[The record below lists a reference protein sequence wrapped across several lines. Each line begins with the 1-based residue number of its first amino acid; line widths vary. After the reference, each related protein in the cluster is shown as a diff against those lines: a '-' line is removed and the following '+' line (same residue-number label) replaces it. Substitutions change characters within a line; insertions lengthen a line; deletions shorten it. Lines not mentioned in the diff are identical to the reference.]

1 MILVGRIKSTKSLR
15 GIFVK
20 HLKNT
25 AEEKTVS
32 MPVPSTVTIPMSMH
46 IGAPCEPLV
55 KMGDLVKVGQKIGES
70 NAPFSAPIHAS
81 VSGKVKQ
88 VTEFRNALGMVSKAV
103 VIEADGEQAI
113 SEDIKVPV
121 INSREDFINAVKE
134 SGVVGLGGAGFPT
147 HIKLNPKNLDQ
158 IDTLVINA
166 AECEPYITSDY
177 RECMESPEDIIEGI
191 NVVKKWLNIKNAY
204 IGIES
209 NKPASIKL
217 LGKLSEKHEGID
229 VVELKAQYPQGAEKV
244 IIYSTTGRVVNDGQ
258 LPADAGVVVLN
269 VTTVSFIAKYLKTGM
284 PLVSKRLTVDGSG
297 ANKGM
302 NVIVPL
308 GTAIKDVFEF
318 CGGLKADCKKILMG
332 GPMMGIAVPDLE
344 QPIVK
349 NNNAII
355 ALNEKDATPAEETN
369 CIKCGKCV
377 YACPLNLMP
386 AALEKAYDARNAE
399 SLVANDVNLCMNC
412 GCCSYVCP
420 AKRNLAQ
427 KNQLAK
433 IFVRKQCKNN
443 II

>member
-1 MILVGRIKSTKSLR
+1 
-15 GIFVK
+15 
-20 HLKNT
+20 
-25 AEEKTVS
+25 
-32 MPVPSTVTIPMSMH
+32 MPVPKTVTLPMSMH
-46 IGAPCEPLV
+46 IGAPCDPLV
-55 KMGDLVKVGQKIGES
+55 KIGDLVKVGQKIGES
-70 NAPFSAPIHAS
+70 QAPFSAPIHAS

-103 VIEADGEQAI
+103 VIEADGEQSI
-113 SEDIKVPV
+113 SEEVKIPV
-121 INSREDFINAVKE
+121 INSKEDFINAVKE

-147 HIKLNPKNLDQ
+147 HIKLNYKDVDKL
-158 IDTLVINA
+158 DTLVINA

-177 RECMESPEDIIEGI
+177 RECMESPEDIMEGI
-191 NVVKKWLNIKNAY
+191 NLVKKYLNIKNAY

-217 LGKLSEKHEGID
+217 LSELSEKHQGID

-244 IIYSTTGRVVNDGQ
+244 IIYSTTGRIIQDGQ

-284 PLVSKRLTVDGSG
+284 PLVSKRLTIDGTG

-302 NVIVPL
+302 NVMVPL
-308 GTAIKDVFEF
+308 GTAIKDVFDF
-318 CGGLKADCKKILMG
+318 CGGVKEDCKKILMG

-355 ALNEKDATPAEETN
+355 ALNEKDATPAEESA
-369 CIKCGKCV
+369 CIRCGKCV

-433 IFVRKQCKNN
+433 MFVRQSMQK
-443 II
+443 

>member
-1 MILVGRIKSTKSLR
+1 MGRIKSTKSLR

-55 KMGDLVKVGQKIGES
+55 KIGDLVKVGQKIGES

-103 VIEADGEQAI
+103 VIESDGEQAI
-113 SEDIKVPV
+113 SEEVKVPV
-121 INSREDFINAVKE
+121 VNSREEFIAAVKE

-217 LGKLSEKHEGID
+217 LGELSEKHEGID

-244 IIYSTTGRVVNDGQ
+244 IIYSTTGRIVNDGQ
-258 LPADAGVVVLN
+258 LPADAGVIVLN

-284 PLVSKRLTVDGSG
+284 PLVSKRLTVDGTG

-308 GTAIKDVFEF
+308 GTPIKDVFEF

-355 ALNEKDATPAEETN
+355 ALNEKDATPAEETD
-369 CIKCGKCV
+369 CIRCGKCV

-399 SLVANDVNLCMNC
+399 SLVAHDVNLCMNC

-433 IFVRKQCKNN
+433 MFVRQAMQK
-443 II
+443 

>member
-1 MILVGRIKSTKSLR
+1 MGRIKSTKSLR

-20 HLKNT
+20 HHKNT

-88 VTEFRNALGMVSKAV
+88 ITEFRNAMGATSKAV

-113 SEDIKVPV
+113 SEEITVPV

-177 RECMESPEDIIEGI
+177 RECMESAEDVIEGI
-191 NVVKKWLNIKNAY
+191 KVVKKWLNIKNAF

-217 LGKLSEKHEGID
+217 LGELSEKEEGID

-244 IIYSTTGRVVNDGQ
+244 IIYSTTGRIVNDGQ
-258 LPADAGVVVLN
+258 LPADAGVIVLN

-284 PLVSKRLTVDGSG
+284 PLVSKRLTVDGTG
-297 ANKGM
+297 ANKGT

-308 GTAIKDVFEF
+308 GTAMKDVFEF
-318 CGGLKADCKKILMG
+318 CGGLKEDCKKVLMG
-332 GPMMGIAVPDLE
+332 GPMMGIAVPDLDH
-344 QPIVK
+344 PIVK

-355 ALNEKDATPAEETN
+355 ALNEKDATPAEETD
-369 CIKCGKCV
+369 CIRCGKCV

-386 AALEKAYDARNAE
+386 AALEKAYDVRNAE
-399 SLVANDVNLCMNC
+399 SLVAHDVNLCMNC

-433 IFVRKQCKNN
+433 IFVRQAMQK
-443 II
+443 

>member
-1 MILVGRIKSTKSLR
+1 MGRIKSTKSLR

-20 HLKNT
+20 HHKNT

-88 VTEFRNALGMVSKAV
+88 ITEFRNAMGATSKAV

-113 SEDIKVPV
+113 SEEVTVPV
-121 INSREDFINAVKE
+121 VNSREDFINAVKE

-191 NVVKKWLNIKNAY
+191 KVVKKWLNIKNAY

-217 LGKLSEKHEGID
+217 LGELSEKEEGID

-244 IIYSTTGRVVNDGQ
+244 IIYSTTGRIVNDGQ
-258 LPADAGVVVLN
+258 LPADAGVIVLN

-284 PLVSKRLTVDGSG
+284 PLVSKRLTVDGTG
-297 ANKGM
+297 ANKGT

-308 GTAIKDVFEF
+308 GTAMKDVFEF
-318 CGGLKADCKKILMG
+318 CGGLKEDCKKVLMG
-332 GPMMGIAVPDLE
+332 GPMMGIAVPDLDH
-344 QPIVK
+344 PIVK

-355 ALNEKDATPAEETN
+355 ALNEKDATPAEETD
-369 CIKCGKCV
+369 CIRCGKCV

-399 SLVANDVNLCMNC
+399 SLVAHDVNLCMNC

-433 IFVRKQCKNN
+433 IFVRQAMQK
-443 II
+443 

>member
-217 LGKLSEKHEGID
+217 LGELSEKHGGID

-433 IFVRKQCKNN
+433 IFVRQAMQK
-443 II
+443 

>member
-1 MILVGRIKSTKSLR
+1 MGRIKSTKSLR

-217 LGKLSEKHEGID
+217 LGELSEKHEGID

-433 IFVRKQCKNN
+433 IFVRQAMQK
-443 II
+443 

>member
-25 AEEKTVS
+25 AEEKTVF

-88 VTEFRNALGMVSKAV
+88 ITEFRNALGMVSKAV

-113 SEDIKVPV
+113 SEEVKVPV

-134 SGVVGLGGAGFPT
+134 SGLVGLGGAGFPT
-147 HIKLNPKNLDQ
+147 HIKLNPKNLEQ

-217 LGKLSEKHEGID
+217 LSELSEKHEGID

-244 IIYSTTGRVVNDGQ
+244 IIYSTTGRVINDGQ

-269 VTTVSFIAKYLKTGM
+269 VTTVSFIAKYLKSGM
-284 PLVSKRLTVDGSG
+284 PLVSKRLTVDGTG

-318 CGGLKADCKKILMG
+318 CGGLKADCKKVLMG
-332 GPMMGIAVPDLE
+332 GPMMGIAVPDLD

-355 ALNEKDATPAEETN
+355 ALNEKDATPAEETD
-369 CIKCGKCV
+369 CIRCGKCV

-399 SLVANDVNLCMNC
+399 SLVAHDVNLCMNC

-433 IFVRKQCKNN
+433 MFVRQAMQK
-443 II
+443 

>member
-1 MILVGRIKSTKSLR
+1 MGRIKSTKSLR

-20 HLKNT
+20 HHKNT

-88 VTEFRNALGMVSKAV
+88 ITEFRNAIGVTSKAV

-113 SEDIKVPV
+113 SEEVTVPV
-121 INSREDFINAVKE
+121 INTREDFINAVKE

-147 HIKLNPKNLDQ
+147 HIKLNPKNLEQ
-158 IDTLVINA
+158 IDTLIINA

-177 RECMESPEDIIEGI
+177 RECMESAEDVIEGI
-191 NVVKKWLNIKNAY
+191 KVVKKWLNIKNAY

-217 LGKLSEKHEGID
+217 LGELSEKEEGID

-258 LPADAGVVVLN
+258 LPADAGVIVLN

-284 PLVSKRLTVDGSG
+284 PLVSKRLTVDGTG
-297 ANKGM
+297 ANKGT

-308 GTAIKDVFEF
+308 GTAMKDVFEF
-318 CGGLKADCKKILMG
+318 CGGLKEDCKKVLMG
-332 GPMMGIAVPDLE
+332 GPMMGIAVPDLD

-355 ALNEKDATPAEETN
+355 ALNEKDATPAEETD
-369 CIKCGKCV
+369 CIRCGKCV

-399 SLVANDVNLCMNC
+399 SLVAHDVNLCMNC

-433 IFVRKQCKNN
+433 IFVRQAMQK
-443 II
+443 

>member
-1 MILVGRIKSTKSLR
+1 MGRIKSTKSLR

-103 VIEADGEQAI
+103 VIESDGEQAI
-113 SEDIKVPV
+113 SEEVKVPV
-121 INSREDFINAVKE
+121 VNSREEFIAAVKE

-217 LGKLSEKHEGID
+217 LGELSEKHEGID

-244 IIYSTTGRVVNDGQ
+244 IIYSITGRIVNDGQ
-258 LPADAGVVVLN
+258 LPADAGVIVLN

-284 PLVSKRLTVDGSG
+284 PLVSKRLTVDGTG

-308 GTAIKDVFEF
+308 GTPIKDVFEF

-355 ALNEKDATPAEETN
+355 ALNEKDATPAEETD
-369 CIKCGKCV
+369 CIRCGKCV

-399 SLVANDVNLCMNC
+399 SLVAHDVNLCMNC

-433 IFVRKQCKNN
+433 MFVRQAMQK
-443 II
+443 

>member
-1 MILVGRIKSTKSLR
+1 MGRIKSTKSLR

-25 AEEKTVS
+25 AEEKTVF

-88 VTEFRNALGMVSKAV
+88 ITEFRNALGMVSKAV
-103 VIEADGEQAI
+103 TIEADGEQAI
-113 SEDIKVPV
+113 SEEVKVPV

-134 SGVVGLGGAGFPT
+134 SGLVGLGGAGFPT
-147 HIKLNPKNLDQ
+147 HIKLNPKNLEQ

-217 LGKLSEKHEGID
+217 LSELSEKHEGID

-244 IIYSTTGRVVNDGQ
+244 IIYSTTGRVINDGQ

-269 VTTVSFIAKYLKTGM
+269 VTTVSFIAKYLKSGM
-284 PLVSKRLTVDGSG
+284 PLVSKRLTVDGTG

-318 CGGLKADCKKILMG
+318 CGGLKADCKKVLMG
-332 GPMMGIAVPDLE
+332 GPMMGIAVPDLD

-355 ALNEKDATPAEETN
+355 ALNEKDATPAEETD
-369 CIKCGKCV
+369 CIRCGKCV

-386 AALEKAYDARNAE
+386 AALEKAYDARNVE

-433 IFVRKQCKNN
+433 IFVRQAMQK
-443 II
+443 

>member
-88 VTEFRNALGMVSKAV
+88 ITEFRNALGMVSKAV

-113 SEDIKVPV
+113 SEEVKVPV

-217 LGKLSEKHEGID
+217 LGELSEKHEGID

-258 LPADAGVVVLN
+258 LPADVGVVVLN
-269 VTTVSFIAKYLKTGM
+269 VTTVSFIAKYLRTGM
-284 PLVSKRLTVDGSG
+284 PLVSKRLTVDGTG

-308 GTAIKDVFEF
+308 GTAIKDVLEF

-332 GPMMGIAVPDLE
+332 GPMMGIAIPDLE
-344 QPIVK
+344 QPVVK

-399 SLVANDVNLCMNC
+399 SLVAHDVNLCMNC

-433 IFVRKQCKNN
+433 IFVRQAMQK
-443 II
+443 

>member
-46 IGAPCEPLV
+46 LGAPCEPLV
-55 KMGDLVKVGQKIGES
+55 KMGDLVKVGQKIGDS
-70 NAPFSAPIHAS
+70 SAPFSAPIHAS

-88 VTEFRNALGMVSKAV
+88 ITEFRNAMGATSKAV
-103 VIEADGEQAI
+103 VIEVDGEQAI
-113 SEDIKVPV
+113 SEEVTVPV
-121 INSREDFINAVKE
+121 VNSREDFINAVKE

-177 RECMESPEDIIEGI
+177 RECMESAEDVIEGI
-191 NVVKKWLNIKNAY
+191 KVVKKWLNIKNAY

-217 LGKLSEKHEGID
+217 LGELSEKEEGID

-258 LPADAGVVVLN
+258 LPADAGVIVLN

-284 PLVSKRLTVDGSG
+284 PLVSKRLTVDGTG
-297 ANKGM
+297 ANKGT

-318 CGGLKADCKKILMG
+318 CGGLKEDCKKVLMG
-332 GPMMGIAVPDLE
+332 GPMMGMAVPDLD
-344 QPIVK
+344 QPIIK

-355 ALNEKDATPAEETN
+355 ALNEKDATPAEETD
-369 CIKCGKCV
+369 CIRCGKCV

-399 SLVANDVNLCMNC
+399 SLVAHDVNLCMNC

-433 IFVRKQCKNN
+433 IFVRQAMQK
-443 II
+443 

>member
-1 MILVGRIKSTKSLR
+1 MILVGRIKSTKNLR

-121 INSREDFINAVKE
+121 VNSREDFINAVKE
-134 SGVVGLGGAGFPT
+134 AGVVGLGGAGFPT

-217 LGKLSEKHEGID
+217 LGELSEKHEGID

-258 LPADAGVVVLN
+258 LPADAGVIVLN

-284 PLVSKRLTVDGSG
+284 PLVSKRLTIDGTG

-332 GPMMGIAVPDLE
+332 GPMMGIAVPDLD

-355 ALNEKDATPAEETN
+355 ALNEKDATPAEETD
-369 CIKCGKCV
+369 CIRCGKCV

-399 SLVANDVNLCMNC
+399 SLVAHDVNLCMNC

-433 IFVRKQCKNN
+433 IFVRQAMQK
-443 II
+443 

>member
-217 LGKLSEKHEGID
+217 LGELSEKHEGID

-284 PLVSKRLTVDGSG
+284 PLVSKRLTIDGSG

-433 IFVRKQCKNN
+433 IFVRQAMQK
-443 II
+443 

>member
-1 MILVGRIKSTKSLR
+1 MILVGRIKSTKNLR

-20 HLKNT
+20 HHKNT

-88 VTEFRNALGMVSKAV
+88 VTEFRNALGTVSKAV

-113 SEDIKVPV
+113 SEEIKVPV

-147 HIKLNPKNLDQ
+147 HIKLNPRNLDE

-217 LGKLSEKHEGID
+217 LGELSEKHEGID

-244 IIYSTTGRVVNDGQ
+244 IIYSTTGRIVKDGQ
-258 LPADAGVVVLN
+258 LPADAGVIVLN
-269 VTTVSFIAKYLKTGM
+269 VTTVSFIAKYLRTGM
-284 PLVSKRLTVDGSG
+284 PLVSKRLTIDGSG
-297 ANKGM
+297 VNKAM

-308 GTAIKDVFEF
+308 GTPIKDVYEF

-344 QPIVK
+344 QPVVK

-355 ALNEKDATPAEETN
+355 ALNEKEATPAEETA
-369 CIKCGKCV
+369 CIRCGKCV

-399 SLVANDVNLCMNC
+399 ALVAHDVNLCMNC

-433 IFVRKQCKNN
+433 AFVRQAMQK
-443 II
+443 

>member
-1 MILVGRIKSTKSLR
+1 MILVGRIKSTKNLR

-121 INSREDFINAVKE
+121 VNSREDFINAVKE

-217 LGKLSEKHEGID
+217 LGELSEKHEGID

-258 LPADAGVVVLN
+258 LPADAGVIVLN

-284 PLVSKRLTVDGSG
+284 PLVSKRLTIDGTG

-332 GPMMGIAVPDLE
+332 GPMMGIAVPDLD

-355 ALNEKDATPAEETN
+355 ALNERDATPAEETD
-369 CIKCGKCV
+369 CIRCGKCV

-399 SLVANDVNLCMNC
+399 SLVAHDVNLCMNC

-433 IFVRKQCKNN
+433 IFVRQAMQK
-443 II
+443 

>member
-103 VIEADGEQAI
+103 VIESDGEQAI
-113 SEDIKVPV
+113 SEEVKVPV
-121 INSREDFINAVKE
+121 VNSREDFIAAVKE

-217 LGKLSEKHEGID
+217 LGELSEKHEGID

-244 IIYSTTGRVVNDGQ
+244 IIYSTTGRIVNDGQ
-258 LPADAGVVVLN
+258 LPADAGVIVLN

-284 PLVSKRLTVDGSG
+284 PLVSKRLTVDGTG

-308 GTAIKDVFEF
+308 GTPIKDVFEF

-355 ALNEKDATPAEETN
+355 ALNEKDATPAEETD
-369 CIKCGKCV
+369 CIRCGKCV

-399 SLVANDVNLCMNC
+399 SLVAHDVNLCMNC

-433 IFVRKQCKNN
+433 MFVRQAMQK
-443 II
+443 

>member
-88 VTEFRNALGMVSKAV
+88 ITEFRNALGMVSKAV

-113 SEDIKVPV
+113 SEEVKVPV

-217 LGKLSEKHEGID
+217 LGELSEKHEGID

-258 LPADAGVVVLN
+258 LPADVGVVVLN
-269 VTTVSFIAKYLKTGM
+269 VTTVSFIAKYLRTGM
-284 PLVSKRLTVDGSG
+284 PLVSKRLTVDGTG

-308 GTAIKDVFEF
+308 GTAIKDVLEF

-344 QPIVK
+344 QPVVK

-399 SLVANDVNLCMNC
+399 SLVAHDVNLCMNC

-433 IFVRKQCKNN
+433 IFVRQAMQK
-443 II
+443 

>member
-1 MILVGRIKSTKSLR
+1 MGRIKSTKSLR

-103 VIEADGEQAI
+103 VIESDGEQAI
-113 SEDIKVPV
+113 SEEVKVPV
-121 INSREDFINAVKE
+121 VNSREEFIAAVKE

-217 LGKLSEKHEGID
+217 LGELSEKHEGID

-244 IIYSTTGRVVNDGQ
+244 IIY
-258 LPADAGVVVLN
+258 
-269 VTTVSFIAKYLKTGM
+269 
-284 PLVSKRLTVDGSG
+284 
-297 ANKGM
+297 
-302 NVIVPL
+302 
-308 GTAIKDVFEF
+308 
-318 CGGLKADCKKILMG
+318 
-332 GPMMGIAVPDLE
+332 
-344 QPIVK
+344 
-349 NNNAII
+349 
-355 ALNEKDATPAEETN
+355 
-369 CIKCGKCV
+369 
-377 YACPLNLMP
+377 
-386 AALEKAYDARNAE
+386 
-399 SLVANDVNLCMNC
+399 
-412 GCCSYVCP
+412 
-420 AKRNLAQ
+420 
-427 KNQLAK
+427 
-433 IFVRKQCKNN
+433 
-443 II
+443 

>member
-1 MILVGRIKSTKSLR
+1 MGRIKSTKSLR

-46 IGAPCEPLV
+46 IGGPCEPLV
-55 KMGDLVKVGQKIGES
+55 KMGDLVKVGKKIGES

-103 VIEADGEQAI
+103 VIESDGEQAI
-113 SEDIKVPV
+113 SEEVKVPV
-121 INSREDFINAVKE
+121 VNSREEFIAAVKE

-217 LGKLSEKHEGID
+217 LGELSEKHEGID

-244 IIYSTTGRVVNDGQ
+244 IIYSTTGRIVNDGQ
-258 LPADAGVVVLN
+258 LPADAGVIVLN

-284 PLVSKRLTVDGSG
+284 PLVSKRLTVDGTG

-308 GTAIKDVFEF
+308 GTPIKDVFEF

-355 ALNEKDATPAEETN
+355 ALNEKDATPAEETD
-369 CIKCGKCV
+369 CIRCGKCV

-399 SLVANDVNLCMNC
+399 SLVAHDVNLCMNC

-433 IFVRKQCKNN
+433 MFVRQAMQK
-443 II
+443 

>member
-103 VIEADGEQAI
+103 VIESDGEQAI
-113 SEDIKVPV
+113 SEEVKVPV
-121 INSREDFINAVKE
+121 VNSREEFIAAVKE

-217 LGKLSEKHEGID
+217 LGELSEKHEGID

-244 IIYSTTGRVVNDGQ
+244 IIYSTTGRIVNDGQ
-258 LPADAGVVVLN
+258 LPADAGVIVLN

-284 PLVSKRLTVDGSG
+284 PLVSKRLTVDGTG

-308 GTAIKDVFEF
+308 GTPIKDVFEF

-355 ALNEKDATPAEETN
+355 ALNEKDATPAEETD
-369 CIKCGKCV
+369 CIRCGKCV

-399 SLVANDVNLCMNC
+399 SLVAHDVNLCMNC

-433 IFVRKQCKNN
+433 MFVRQAMQK
-443 II
+443 

>member
-1 MILVGRIKSTKSLR
+1 MGRIKSTKSLR

-217 LGKLSEKHEGID
+217 LGELSEKHEGID

-284 PLVSKRLTVDGSG
+284 PLVSKRLTIDGSG

-433 IFVRKQCKNN
+433 IFVRQAMQK
-443 II
+443 

>member
-1 MILVGRIKSTKSLR
+1 MILVGRIKSTKNLR

-121 INSREDFINAVKE
+121 VNSREDFINAVKE

-217 LGKLSEKHEGID
+217 LGELSEKHEGID

-258 LPADAGVVVLN
+258 LPADAGVIVLN

-284 PLVSKRLTVDGSG
+284 PLVSKRLTIDGTG

-332 GPMMGIAVPDLE
+332 GPMMGIAVPDLD

-355 ALNEKDATPAEETN
+355 ALNEKDATPAEETD
-369 CIKCGKCV
+369 CIRCGKCV

-399 SLVANDVNLCMNC
+399 SLVAHDVNLCMNC

-433 IFVRKQCKNN
+433 MFVRQAMQK
-443 II
+443 

>member
-1 MILVGRIKSTKSLR
+1 MGRIKSTKSLR

-20 HLKNT
+20 HHKNT

-88 VTEFRNALGMVSKAV
+88 ITEFRNAMGATSKAV

-113 SEDIKVPV
+113 SEEVTVPV
-121 INSREDFINAVKE
+121 VNSREDFINAVKE

-191 NVVKKWLNIKNAY
+191 KVVKKWLNIKNAY

-217 LGKLSEKHEGID
+217 LGELSEKEEGID

-244 IIYSTTGRVVNDGQ
+244 IIYSTTGRIVNDGQ
-258 LPADAGVVVLN
+258 LPADAGVIVLN

-284 PLVSKRLTVDGSG
+284 PLVSKRLTVDGTG
-297 ANKGM
+297 ANKGT

-308 GTAIKDVFEF
+308 GTAMKDVFEF
-318 CGGLKADCKKILMG
+318 CGGLKEDCKKVLMG
-332 GPMMGIAVPDLE
+332 GPMMGIAVPDLDH
-344 QPIVK
+344 PIVK

-355 ALNEKDATPAEETN
+355 ALNEKDATPAEETD
-369 CIKCGKCV
+369 CIRCGKCV

-386 AALEKAYDARNAE
+386 AALEKAYDVRNAE
-399 SLVANDVNLCMNC
+399 SLVAHDVNLCMNC

-433 IFVRKQCKNN
+433 IFVRQAMQK
-443 II
+443 

>member
-1 MILVGRIKSTKSLR
+1 MGRIKSTKNLR

-121 INSREDFINAVKE
+121 VNSREDFINAVKE
-134 SGVVGLGGAGFPT
+134 AGVVGLGGAGFPT

-217 LGKLSEKHEGID
+217 LGELSEKHEGID

-258 LPADAGVVVLN
+258 LPADAGVIVLN

-284 PLVSKRLTVDGSG
+284 PLVSKRLTIDGTG

-332 GPMMGIAVPDLE
+332 GPMMGIAVPDLD

-355 ALNEKDATPAEETN
+355 ALNEKDATPAEETD
-369 CIKCGKCV
+369 CIRCGKCV

-399 SLVANDVNLCMNC
+399 SLVAHDVNLCMNC

-433 IFVRKQCKNN
+433 IFVRQAMQK
-443 II
+443 

>member
-217 LGKLSEKHEGID
+217 LGELSEKHEGID

-244 IIYSTTGRVVNDGQ
+244 IIYSTTGRIVNDGQ

-284 PLVSKRLTVDGSG
+284 PLVSKRLTVDGTG

-433 IFVRKQCKNN
+433 IFVRQAMQK
-443 II
+443 

>member
-217 LGKLSEKHEGID
+217 LGELSEKHEGID

-284 PLVSKRLTVDGSG
+284 PLVSKRLTVDGTG

-355 ALNEKDATPAEETN
+355 ALNEKDATPAEETD
-369 CIKCGKCV
+369 CIRCGKCV

-433 IFVRKQCKNN
+433 IFVRQAMQK
-443 II
+443 

>member
-1 MILVGRIKSTKSLR
+1 MGRIKSTKSLR

-46 IGAPCEPLV
+46 IGVPCEPLV

-103 VIEADGEQAI
+103 VIESDGEQAI
-113 SEDIKVPV
+113 SEEVKVPV
-121 INSREDFINAVKE
+121 VNSREEFIAAVKE

-217 LGKLSEKHEGID
+217 LGELSEKHEGID

-244 IIYSTTGRVVNDGQ
+244 IIYSTTGRIVNDGQ
-258 LPADAGVVVLN
+258 LPADAGVIVLN

-284 PLVSKRLTVDGSG
+284 PLVSKRLTVDGTG

-308 GTAIKDVFEF
+308 GTPIKDVFEF

-355 ALNEKDATPAEETN
+355 ALNEKDATPAEETD
-369 CIKCGKCV
+369 CIRCGKCV

-399 SLVANDVNLCMNC
+399 SLVAHDVNLCMNC

-433 IFVRKQCKNN
+433 MFVRQAMQK
-443 II
+443 

>member
-433 IFVRKQCKNN
+433 IFVRQAMQK
-443 II
+443 

>member
-32 MPVPSTVTIPMSMH
+32 MPIPSTVTIPMSMH

-88 VTEFRNALGMVSKAV
+88 ITEFRNALGMVSKAV

-113 SEDIKVPV
+113 SEEVKVPV

-134 SGVVGLGGAGFPT
+134 SGLVGLGGAGFPT
-147 HIKLNPKNLDQ
+147 HIKLNPKNLEQ

-217 LGKLSEKHEGID
+217 LSELSEKHEGID

-244 IIYSTTGRVVNDGQ
+244 IIYSTTGRVINDGQ
-258 LPADAGVVVLN
+258 LPADAGVIVLN

-284 PLVSKRLTVDGSG
+284 PLVSKRLTVDGTG

-318 CGGLKADCKKILMG
+318 CGGLKADCKKVLMG
-332 GPMMGIAVPDLE
+332 GPMMGIAVPDLD

-355 ALNEKDATPAEETN
+355 ALNEKDATPAEETD
-369 CIKCGKCV
+369 CIRCGKCV

-399 SLVANDVNLCMNC
+399 SLVAHDVNLCMNC

-433 IFVRKQCKNN
+433 MFVRQAMQK
-443 II
+443 

>member
-217 LGKLSEKHEGID
+217 LGELSEKHEGID

-355 ALNEKDATPAEETN
+355 ALNEKDATPAEETD
-369 CIKCGKCV
+369 CIRCGKCV

-399 SLVANDVNLCMNC
+399 SLVAHDVNLCMNC

-433 IFVRKQCKNN
+433 IFVRQAMQK
-443 II
+443 

>member
-1 MILVGRIKSTKSLR
+1 MILVGRIKSTKNLR

-121 INSREDFINAVKE
+121 VNSREDFINAVKE

-217 LGKLSEKHEGID
+217 LGELSEKHEGID

-258 LPADAGVVVLN
+258 LPADAGVIVLN

-284 PLVSKRLTVDGSG
+284 PLVSKRLTIDGTG

-332 GPMMGIAVPDLE
+332 GPMMGIAVPDLD

-355 ALNEKDATPAEETN
+355 ALNEKDATPAEETD
-369 CIKCGKCV
+369 CIRCGKCV

-399 SLVANDVNLCMNC
+399 SLVAHDVNLCMNC

-433 IFVRKQCKNN
+433 IFVRQAMQK
-443 II
+443 

>member
-217 LGKLSEKHEGID
+217 LGELSEKHEGID

-258 LPADAGVVVLN
+258 LPADAGVIVLN

-284 PLVSKRLTVDGSG
+284 PLVSKRLTVDGTG

-344 QPIVK
+344 QPVVK

-386 AALEKAYDARNAE
+386 AALEKAYDARSAE
-399 SLVANDVNLCMNC
+399 SLVAHDVNLCMNC

-433 IFVRKQCKNN
+433 IFVRQAMQK
-443 II
+443 

>member
-1 MILVGRIKSTKSLR
+1 MILVGRIKSTKNLR

-177 RECMESPEDIIEGI
+177 RECMESPEDIIAGI

-217 LGKLSEKHEGID
+217 LGELSEKHEGID

-244 IIYSTTGRVVNDGQ
+244 IIYSTTGRVVKDGQ

-284 PLVSKRLTVDGSG
+284 PLVSKRLTVDGTG

-332 GPMMGIAVPDLE
+332 GPMMGIAVPDLD

-355 ALNEKDATPAEETN
+355 ALNEKDATPAEETD
-369 CIKCGKCV
+369 CIRCGKCV

-433 IFVRKQCKNN
+433 LFVRQAMQK
-443 II
+443 

>member
-1 MILVGRIKSTKSLR
+1 
-15 GIFVK
+15 
-20 HLKNT
+20 
-25 AEEKTVS
+25 
-32 MPVPSTVTIPMSMH
+32 
-46 IGAPCEPLV
+46 
-55 KMGDLVKVGQKIGES
+55 
-70 NAPFSAPIHAS
+70 
-81 VSGKVKQ
+81 
-88 VTEFRNALGMVSKAV
+88 
-103 VIEADGEQAI
+103 
-113 SEDIKVPV
+113 
-121 INSREDFINAVKE
+121 
-134 SGVVGLGGAGFPT
+134 
-147 HIKLNPKNLDQ
+147 
-158 IDTLVINA
+158 
-166 AECEPYITSDY
+166 
-177 RECMESPEDIIEGI
+177 MESPEDIIEGI

-217 LGKLSEKHEGID
+217 LGELSEKHEGID

-258 LPADAGVVVLN
+258 LPADVGVVVLN
-269 VTTVSFIAKYLKTGM
+269 VTTVSFIAKYLRTGM
-284 PLVSKRLTVDGSG
+284 PLVSKRLTVDGTG

-308 GTAIKDVFEF
+308 GTAIKDVLEF

-332 GPMMGIAVPDLE
+332 GPMMGIAIPDLE
-344 QPIVK
+344 QPVVK

-399 SLVANDVNLCMNC
+399 SLVAHDVNLCMNC

-433 IFVRKQCKNN
+433 IFVRQAMQK
-443 II
+443 

>member
-25 AEEKTVS
+25 AEEKTVF

-88 VTEFRNALGMVSKAV
+88 ITEFRNALGMVSKAV
-103 VIEADGEQAI
+103 TIEADGEQAI
-113 SEDIKVPV
+113 SEEVKVPV

-134 SGVVGLGGAGFPT
+134 SGLVGLGGAGFPT
-147 HIKLNPKNLDQ
+147 HIKLNPKNLEQ

-217 LGKLSEKHEGID
+217 LSELSEKHEGID

-244 IIYSTTGRVVNDGQ
+244 IIYSTTGRVINDGQ

-269 VTTVSFIAKYLKTGM
+269 VTTVSFIAKYLKSGM
-284 PLVSKRLTVDGSG
+284 PLVSKRLTVDGTG

-318 CGGLKADCKKILMG
+318 CGGLKADCKKVLMG
-332 GPMMGIAVPDLE
+332 GPMMGIAVPDLD

-355 ALNEKDATPAEETN
+355 ALNEKDATPAEETD
-369 CIKCGKCV
+369 CIRCGKCV

-386 AALEKAYDARNAE
+386 AALEKAYDARNVE

-433 IFVRKQCKNN
+433 IFVRQAMQK
-443 II
+443 

>member
-1 MILVGRIKSTKSLR
+1 MGRIKSTKSLR

-20 HLKNT
+20 HHKNT

-88 VTEFRNALGMVSKAV
+88 ITEFRNAMGATSKAV

-113 SEDIKVPV
+113 SEEVTVPV
-121 INSREDFINAVKE
+121 VNSREDFINAVKE

-177 RECMESPEDIIEGI
+177 RECMESAEDVIEGI
-191 NVVKKWLNIKNAY
+191 KVVKKWLNIKNAF

-217 LGKLSEKHEGID
+217 LGELSEKEEGID

-244 IIYSTTGRVVNDGQ
+244 IIYSTTGRIVNDGQ
-258 LPADAGVVVLN
+258 LPADAGVIVLN

-284 PLVSKRLTVDGSG
+284 PLVSKRLTVDGTG
-297 ANKGM
+297 ANKGT

-308 GTAIKDVFEF
+308 GTAMKDVFEF
-318 CGGLKADCKKILMG
+318 CGGLKEDCKKVLMG
-332 GPMMGIAVPDLE
+332 GPMMGIAVPDLDH
-344 QPIVK
+344 PIVK

-355 ALNEKDATPAEETN
+355 ALNEKDATPAEETD
-369 CIKCGKCV
+369 CIRCGKCV

-399 SLVANDVNLCMNC
+399 SLVAHDVNLCMNC

-433 IFVRKQCKNN
+433 IFVRQAMQK
-443 II
+443 